1 MSENMNGMS
10 AGNTADKTYANT
22 KYKDTFFR
30 YLFKEKS
37 GMLELYNALF
47 DDCLTDE
54 SEIEDCTIED
64 VFTRQMKND
73 LAFRVRKKR
82 VIVLTEHQSTLNE
95 NMPLRFLMYLGRTY
109 NQMMTTNAVYKE
121 RRIELD
127 APEFVV
133 FYNGDRNQKEYWEMH
148 LSDAFPEGVKVN
160 IDLRVR
166 VYNINYG
173 KNSKLLQQTKLLSGY
188 SYFVDKIKHLC
199 KNGSELKEAIDTAV
213 RECIKEGVLTD
224 QLTYLGSEVMGM
236 FATEFDMDEAV
247 KVWKEEAREEGLEEG
262 REEGAAA
269 EDGAGAVVSA
279 DAAAGK
285 EVPGLPPERAGA
297 VVAVGAR
304 DAVQGDRAA
313 EADLQPP
320 RVLPVDRKDGGHNGH
335 GARCDASPRG
345 GDVLSRGAQDATQT
359 RGRGGGGG
367 DRLRPR
373 GLERVGVRGVR
384 DA

>member
-1 MSENMNGMS
+1 M
-10 AGNTADKTYANT
+10 
-22 KYKDTFFR
+22 
-30 YLFKEKS
+30 
-37 GMLELYNALF
+37 ELYNALF

-64 VFTRQMKND
+64 VFTRQVEKRIWH
-73 LAFRVRKKR
+73 FVSEKKR

-188 SYFVDKIKHLC
+188 SYFV
-199 KNGSELKEAIDTAV
+199 
-213 RECIKEGVLTD
+213 
-224 QLTYLGSEVMGM
+224 
-236 FATEFDMDEAV
+236 
-247 KVWKEEAREEGLEEG
+247 
-262 REEGAAA
+262 
-269 EDGAGAVVSA
+269 
-279 DAAAGK
+279 
-285 EVPGLPPERAGA
+285 
-297 VVAVGAR
+297 
-304 DAVQGDRAA
+304 
-313 EADLQPP
+313 
-320 RVLPVDRKDGGHNGH
+320 
-335 GARCDASPRG
+335 
-345 GDVLSRGAQDATQT
+345 
-359 RGRGGGGG
+359 
-367 DRLRPR
+367 
-373 GLERVGVRGVR
+373 
-384 DA
+384 